1 MKNILFI
8 SLLYLIPFS
17 VMSQKV
23 NVQVIKAEKTAI
35 TEWQILDEQYQTVF
49 YGSEYFIDDSV
60 TFTLEA
66 NKRYILK
73 ISVSE
78 IYNPDTSFYSL
89 HLNSEP
95 IMLISSEIGT
105 GDHFFPF
112 FTGIKAKDVKITGG
126 TDAVISDFPWQ
137 VYYISGN
144 SQCGGS
150 IISGEW
156 IVTAAH
162 CTKNSNG
169 DPVSPS
175 AMSVKVGANN
185 PHNAL
190 EGKTYNISEVIV
202 HEGYNN
208 QTLDN
213 DIALLKITDSIN
225 FVNAVPIKLI
235 SADDVAEGATNPG
248 VMSWVT
254 GWGLTSVSP
263 DVFPSVL
270 QKVQLPIVS
279 NAQAA
284 TVWGNIP
291 ATDIM
296 AGYLN
301 GNKDACNGDSG
312 GPLVVPVLGEYK
324 LAGIVSWGSTNCNT
338 YGAYTRVSGFETW
351 IRTNTGIAKE
361 YKPPSPVGDTLI
373 CQGGGSDQYSIA
385 NLPAATAYEWKLFP
399 GEAGVISG
407 NSGNA
412 SVSWNISYT
421 GLVTVML
428 RVTVNNAVS
437 DWSILKVR
445 IVQNTKLL
453 SQSKDTALCARQPI
467 TLDVVADGYNL
478 IYKWYQNGLLI
489 QSGAS
494 GQMHISSASTD
505 NSGDYKCVISGFCGI
520 VFSKIVKLAVYP
532 LTRILNVSPD
542 IEVPFGNDVT
552 LAVNSE
558 GHDLMYKWQK
568 DNVLLVNSNSSQLE
582 LQHVNATDIGLYQ
595 TIVTGTCGTEK
606 SETIYVYVKKQNY
619 SAEPE
624 VFVWP
629 TITDNEFNVA
639 LSKDDYYNFRLFN
652 SMGQLIR
659 EQTNCRYQTIVNVNT
674 LPKGVYIL
682 NVFNNNFRK
691 SIKVIKE

>member
-1 MKNILFI
+1 
-8 SLLYLIPFS
+8 
-17 VMSQKV
+17 VT
-23 NVQVIKAEKTAI
+23 VQVIKAEKTAM
-35 TEWQILDEQYQTVF
+35 TEWQILDDQYQTVF
-49 YGSEYFIDDSV
+49 YGSDYLIDDSV

-89 HLNSEP
+89 RLNSEP
-95 IMLISSEIGT
+95 IMLTSSDIGT

-126 TDAVISDFPWQ
+126 IGAVISDFPWQ
-137 VYYISGN
+137 VYFISG
-144 SQCGGS
+144 SSRCGGS
-150 IISGEW
+150 IISGKW

-162 CTKNSNG
+162 CTKNSSG

-190 EGKTYNISEVIV
+190 EGKTYNISAVIV

-279 NAQAA
+279 NTQAA

-312 GPLVVPVLGEYK
+312 GPLVVPILGEYK

-399 GEAGVISG
+399 GEAGVILG

-494 GQMHISSASTD
+494 GQMHISSTSID
-505 NSGDYKCVISGFCGI
+505 NSGDYKCLISGYCGTE
-520 VFSKIVKLAVYP
+520 FSKTVKLTIYP

-542 IEVPFGNDVT
+542 IEVPFSNDVT

-558 GHDLMYKWQK
+558 GHNLMYQWQK
-568 DNVLLVNSNSSQLE
+568 DNVLLDNSISSQLT

-595 TIVTGTCGTEK
+595 TTVTGTCGTET
-606 SETIYVYVKKQNY
+606 SETIYVYVKKQDY

-629 TITDNEFNVA
+629 TITSNEFNVA
-639 LSKDDYYNFRLFN
+639 LSKDDYYNFRIFN
-652 SMGQLIR
+652 SMGQLIK

>member
-1 MKNILFI
+1 
-8 SLLYLIPFS
+8 
-17 VMSQKV
+17 MSQKV
-23 NVQVIKAEKTAI
+23 TVQVIKAEKTAM
-35 TEWQILDEQYQTVF
+35 TEWQILDDQYQTVF
-49 YGSEYFIDDSV
+49 YGSDYLIDDSV

-89 HLNSEP
+89 RLNSEP
-95 IMLISSEIGT
+95 IMLTSSDIGT

-126 TDAVISDFPWQ
+126 ISAVISDFPWQ
-137 VYYISGN
+137 VYFISGN
-144 SQCGGS
+144 SRCGGS
-150 IISGEW
+150 IISGKW

-162 CTKNSNG
+162 CTKNSSG

-190 EGKTYNISEVIV
+190 EGKTYNITEVIV

-279 NAQAA
+279 NTQAA

-312 GPLVVPVLGEYK
+312 GPLVVPILGEYK

-399 GEAGVISG
+399 GEAGVILG

-494 GQMHISSASTD
+494 GQMHISSTSID
-505 NSGDYKCVISGFCGI
+505 NSGDYKCLISGYCGTE
-520 VFSKIVKLAVYP
+520 FSKTVKLTIYP

-542 IEVPFGNDVT
+542 IEVPFSNDVT

-558 GHDLMYKWQK
+558 GHNLMYQWQK
-568 DNVLLVNSNSSQLE
+568 DNVLLDNSISSQLT

-595 TIVTGTCGTEK
+595 TTVTGTCGTET
-606 SETIYVYVKKQNY
+606 SETIYVYVKKQDY
-619 SAEPE
+619 LAEPE

-629 TITDNEFNVA
+629 TITSNEFNVA
-639 LSKDDYYNFRLFN
+639 LSKDDYYNFRIFN
-652 SMGQLIR
+652 SMGQLIK

>member
-1 MKNILFI
+1 
-8 SLLYLIPFS
+8 
-17 VMSQKV
+17 
-23 NVQVIKAEKTAI
+23 
-35 TEWQILDEQYQTVF
+35 
-49 YGSEYFIDDSV
+49 
-60 TFTLEA
+60 
-66 NKRYILK
+66 
-73 ISVSE
+73 
-78 IYNPDTSFYSL
+78 
-89 HLNSEP
+89 
-95 IMLISSEIGT
+95 
-105 GDHFFPF
+105 
-112 FTGIKAKDVKITGG
+112 
-126 TDAVISDFPWQ
+126 
-137 VYYISGN
+137 
-144 SQCGGS
+144 
-150 IISGEW
+150 
-156 IVTAAH
+156 
-162 CTKNSNG
+162 
-169 DPVSPS
+169 
-175 AMSVKVGANN
+175 MSVKVGANN

-190 EGKTYNISEVIV
+190 EGKTYNITEVIV

-279 NAQAA
+279 NTQAA

-312 GPLVVPVLGEYK
+312 GPLVVPILGEYK

-399 GEAGVISG
+399 GEAGVILG

-494 GQMHISSASTD
+494 GQMHISSTSID
-505 NSGDYKCVISGFCGI
+505 NSGDYKCLISGYCGTE
-520 VFSKIVKLAVYP
+520 FSKTVKLTIYP

-542 IEVPFGNDVT
+542 IEVPFSNDVT

-558 GHDLMYKWQK
+558 GHNLMYQWQK
-568 DNVLLVNSNSSQLE
+568 DNVLLDNSISSQLT

-595 TIVTGTCGTEK
+595 TTVTGTCGTET
-606 SETIYVYVKKQNY
+606 SETIYVYVKKQDY
-619 SAEPE
+619 LAEPE

-629 TITDNEFNVA
+629 TITSNEFNVA
-639 LSKDDYYNFRLFN
+639 LSKDDYYNFRIFN
-652 SMGQLIR
+652 SMGQLIK